1 MKKDEVLKFIE
12 EKGDADFVIRTGE
25 EDKTFLENYGK
36 KIEEEVIP
44 TKISELHNR
53 YDDDV
58 FAVTG
63 LKKNPTEKTY
73 DFVKRVLASYKTDA
87 EKAGTFTKEIA
98 DLKKQ
103 IADGTGDK
111 KTLQDLEAMQK
122 AYNDLQATKDKEI
135 TTLKTDYDKYKI
147 RTEIMSATSGMV
159 FKKGIPESVVNA
171 YVNQVI
177 SELTGMASY
186 QDGKLVFMKD
196 GVPMRNT
203 FNALNPY
210 TAKESVEERLKE
222 IRETGKP
229 VNGGPD
235 ISKEIVKE
243 YDKASGKITKIAMV
257 IPDSVKNKEG
267 LSKYLISQGLLR
279 GTEEYTLAYK
289 EYSQNLPFA

>member
-12 EKGDADFVIRTGE
+12 EKGDADFIIRTGD

-44 TKISELHNR
+44 SKISELHNR
-53 YDDDV
+53 YDEDV

-87 EKAGTFTKEIA
+87 EKSGTLVKEIA

-103 IADGTGDK
+103 IADGTGDR
-111 KTLQDLEAMQK
+111 KTHDDLEAVQK
-122 AYNDLQATKDKEI
+122 AYKELQEAKDKEI
-135 TTLKTDYDKYKI
+135 GTLKSDYDKYKI
-147 RTEIMSATSGMV
+147 RSEIMSATSGMV
-159 FKKGIPESVVNA
+159 FKKGIPESVVSA
-171 YVNQVI
+171 YVNQVVND
-177 SELTGMASY
+177 LTGIASF
-186 QDGKLVFMKD
+186 QDGKLVFVKD

-210 TAKESVEERLKE
+210 AAKELVEERLKD
-222 IRETGKP
+222 IRETGKQSP
-229 VNGGPD
+229 GGPD
-235 ISKEIVKE
+235 ISKEIIKE
-243 YDKASGKITKIAMV
+243 YDKSGKILKVAMV
-257 IPDSVKNKEG
+257 IPDSVKNKQE
-267 LSKYLISQGLLR
+267 LSKHLISQGLLR
-279 GTEEYTLAYK
+279 GTEEYNLAYK

>member
-1 MKKDEVLKFIE
+1 MKKDDVLKYIE
-12 EKGDADFVIRTGE
+12 GKGDADFIIRTGD

-44 TKISELHNR
+44 SKISELHSR
-53 YDDDV
+53 YDEDV

-87 EKAGTFTKEIA
+87 EKSGTLSKEIA

-147 RTEIMSATSGMV
+147 RTEIMSATSGMT
-159 FKKGIPESVVNA
+159 FKKNIPESVVNA

-177 SELTGMASY
+177 NELTGMASY

-210 TAKESVEERLKE
+210 TAKELVEEKLKE

-229 VNGGPD
+229 ATGGPD
-235 ISKEIVKE
+235 ISNEIIKE
-243 YDKASGKITKIAMV
+243 YDKTSGKLSKVAMV
-257 IPDSVKNKEG
+257 IPDSIKNKQD
-267 LSKYLISQGLLR
+267 LSKHLVSQGLLR
-279 GTEEYTLAYK
+279 GTEEYNLAYK

>member
-1 MKKDEVLKFIE
+1 MKKDEVLKYIE
-12 EKGDADFVIRTGE
+12 SKGDADFVIRTGE

-87 EKAGTFTKEIA
+87 EKASTFTKEIA

-159 FKKGIPESVVNA
+159 CKKGIPESVVNA

-177 SELTGMASY
+177 NELTGMASY

-210 TAKESVEERLKE
+210 TAKELVEEKLKE
-222 IRETGKP
+222 IRETGKQSP
-229 VNGGPD
+229 GGPG
-235 ISKEIVKE
+235 ISTEIVKE
-243 YDKASGKITKIAMV
+243 YDKTSGKLSKVAMV
-257 IPDSVKNKEG
+257 IPDSVKNKQD
-267 LSKYLISQGLLR
+267 LSKYLIGQKLLR
-279 GTEEYTLAYK
+279 GTEEYNLAYK